1 MASLLGSGPIG
12 VEDDFFELGGHS
24 LQVIKLVARIRKL
37 LQVEVAAGV
46 VFDHPTPA
54 ALAAALR
61 EDSDDAAQ
69 LEQRAQ
75 AHRQPEE
82 DMSETA

>member
-1 MASLLGSGPIG
+1 MATLLGSDPIG

-37 LQVEVAAGV
+37 LQVEVAAGL

-61 EDSDDAAQ
+61 EASGDAQA
-69 LEQRAQ
+69 LERLAQ
-75 AHRQPEE
+75 AHRDATEGEP
-82 DMSETA
+82 A